1 MSDPLRSDDPFQ
13 RPVPWDATPVEPPR
27 RNHPML
33 LPVALIAIN
42 VAVWLWNIAQG
53 VSWLSPQT
61 ADLQNW
67 GGNIALLTLT
77 EQPWRLFTSMFLH
90 AGVMHL
96 FFNMYFLFQI
106 GPLLVLRKGS
116 IGFAIVY
123 LCGGLLASAS
133 SAWWQTHRMFAQGVA
148 PIAGGLPPI
157 KLIVSVG
164 ASGAIMAVT
173 GALACSLVMSHYR
186 ARAGARRHT
195 EVIAMERQL
204 TLSLLQVIGVNVL
217 MGFFIAGLDQ
227 AAHIGGLL
235 AGALLGCVLPD
246 VASRATAAARW
257 LRATVAAGVSTA
269 LLAGIWT
276 VAANTP
282 QMQQIREVLRQEAQE

>member
-1 MSDPLRSDDPFQ
+1 MSDPQRSDDPFQ
-13 RPVPWDATPVEPPR
+13 RPIPFAATSVEPPR
-27 RNHPML
+27 RSHPML
-33 LPVALIAIN
+33 LPVLLIVIN
-42 VAVWLWNIAQG
+42 AAVWLWNIAQG
-53 VSWLSPQT
+53 VNWHAPKT
-61 ADLQNW
+61 ADLQDW

-133 SAWWQTHRMFAQGVA
+133 SAWWQTQRMFAQGVA
-148 PIAGGLPPI
+148 PIADGLPPL

-164 ASGAIMAVT
+164 ASGAIMAVA

-204 TLSLLQVIGVNVL
+204 MQSLLQVIGMNVL
-217 MGFFIAGLDQ
+217 LGFFIAGLDQ

-235 AGALLGCVLPD
+235 AGALLGFVLPD
-246 VASRATAAARW
+246 VASRATTASRW
-257 LRATVAAGVSTA
+257 LRAAAAVGISAA

-276 VAANTP
+276 IAANTP
-282 QMQQIREVLRQEAQE
+282 QMQRVKAVLQQEALQ